1 MAISPNAPE
10 YVGQVRGILGD
21 LRENYLKKQQLYLQ
35 EKEQT
40 ERMELARAQL
50 NLQAQTAA
58 DATQLA
64 QTRLAAEASQAAA
77 QVSANKSRYDSELF
91 KAQQA
96 ALKEAVVQDREER
109 KFKFDLDKEDRELK
123 KEQEDREKEFES
135 GRLMQEGTVAMNSDD
150 PTKLIEWTNKL
161 AGSILSQKQRNDVYT
176 NALSLVDAK
185 KRLEQDAKN
194 IETQPTALG
203 VVQNLNMLDVSQYTP
218 ETFAFEIKKH
228 TDEFKALGNTD
239 PILNDAFMSISQE
252 VAKRQN
258 DFMQK
263 DYGKAYSNFL
273 NDAVLGELNPADQ
286 KEWDSLQQKYPNEI
300 DRGQST
306 DYANATKRLMFQS
319 NKRKSIEEL
328 TRMENAN
335 QVRAENLASKDS
347 ALAVVKVDPQTNEQ
361 YRSFIFPT
369 PDLTPRVGY
378 DGTIDPN
385 TGLITKRALDENKKF
400 VDEVTSPAFPY
411 GSPNMMKMLMS
422 GQGGLSIP
430 PTTTA
435 PSGGPGS
442 STTAAIPFRPNS
454 GTKFDSVGVPG
465 AAKIVTASPAT
476 APEISPET
484 INNIVTAY
492 RANPEAM
499 IYGRPARE
507 IIAVLR
513 SKGYSV
519 PDALATPGQTR

>member
-135 GRLMQEGTVAMNSDD
+135 GRLMQEGTVAMNSDY

-228 TDEFKALGNTD
+228 TD
-239 PILNDAFMSISQE
+239 
-252 VAKRQN
+252 
-258 DFMQK
+258 
-263 DYGKAYSNFL
+263 
-273 NDAVLGELNPADQ
+273 
-286 KEWDSLQQKYPNEI
+286 
-300 DRGQST
+300 
-306 DYANATKRLMFQS
+306 
-319 NKRKSIEEL
+319 
-328 TRMENAN
+328 
-335 QVRAENLASKDS
+335 
-347 ALAVVKVDPQTNEQ
+347 
-361 YRSFIFPT
+361 
-369 PDLTPRVGY
+369 
-378 DGTIDPN
+378 
-385 TGLITKRALDENKKF
+385 
-400 VDEVTSPAFPY
+400 
-411 GSPNMMKMLMS
+411 
-422 GQGGLSIP
+422 
-430 PTTTA
+430 
-435 PSGGPGS
+435 
-442 STTAAIPFRPNS
+442 
-454 GTKFDSVGVPG
+454 
-465 AAKIVTASPAT
+465 
-476 APEISPET
+476 
-484 INNIVTAY
+484 
-492 RANPEAM
+492 
-499 IYGRPARE
+499 
-507 IIAVLR
+507 
-513 SKGYSV
+513 
-519 PDALATPGQTR
+519 